1 MILFAPA
8 SSPADC
14 PPPFFHQRRCPYPGW
29 QCTHRAP
36 PTGASAARGAATG
49 ANRSAG
55 SSRRWRYVPTGA
67 PPSMGPRAAPPAV
80 PAPVPLG
87 ACSGGSRQA
96 TATKGGDEQGAAGRG
111 NDGDKERKRAEET
124 TAAKGGEKNGDGKG
138 RRRGEETTTAKGGE
152 KNHAQRGRLFLGLVW
167 QGTGGRVKTATAG
180 AATTGRAK
188 WHVLPPC
195 RRNCPAPCA
204 NHGANAPTHHNTLT
218 PSRVAQSTGTRHTA
232 AACGLA
238 HRDPKAC
245 AFPNGARCTI
255 FQYMI

>member
-1 MILFAPA
+1 
-8 SSPADC
+8 
-14 PPPFFHQRRCPYPGW
+14 
-29 QCTHRAP
+29 
-36 PTGASAARGAATG
+36 
-49 ANRSAG
+49 
-55 SSRRWRYVPTGA
+55 
-67 PPSMGPRAAPPAV
+67 MGPRAAPPAV

-167 QGTGGRVKTATAG
+167 QGTGGRVKTTADVVI
-180 AATTGRAK
+180 TGRAG

-204 NHGANAPTHHNTLT
+204 NHGANAPTHHNTPT
-218 PSRVAQSTGTRHTA
+218 PRGPECECEHAPRRPAVHGPAGALKSALSLIGRVKNVLIYHRKYRSTY
-232 AACGLA
+232 
-238 HRDPKAC
+238 
-245 AFPNGARCTI
+245 TI
-255 FQYMI
+255 Y